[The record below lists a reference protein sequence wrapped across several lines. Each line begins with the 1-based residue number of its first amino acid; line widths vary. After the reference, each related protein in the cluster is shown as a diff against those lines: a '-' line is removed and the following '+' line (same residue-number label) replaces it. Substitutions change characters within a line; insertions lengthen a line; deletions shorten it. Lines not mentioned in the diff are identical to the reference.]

1 MDENK
6 ILKYDGVVNEDETQ
20 ETIDKLLKTLENDK
34 YEDILELSFSKIK
47 SIKNDILQQL
57 QLPREKIKEFHKK
70 LKEYRYIDEVDEFKL
85 GNYIRTINLKN
96 PDNLYLTSGGIIID
110 IEAVNSS
117 ILVKCKN
124 FRNNIYN
131 LKFEEHLFFQKLNN
145 EEQILLSVL
154 SQLEKNS
161 R

>member
-1 MDENK
+1 MIFQNS
-6 ILKYDGVVNEDETQ
+6 T
-20 ETIDKLLKTLENDK
+20 T
-34 YEDILELSFSKIK
+34 
-47 SIKNDILQQL
+47 
-57 QLPREKIKEFHKK
+57 REKIKDFHKK

-85 GNYIRTINLKN
+85 GNYIRTINLKKT
-96 PDNLYLTSGGIIID
+96 DNIYLTSGGIIID
-110 IEAVNSS
+110 IEAINSS

-154 SQLEKNS
+154 TQLEKNNK
-161 R
+161 

>member
-85 GNYIRTINLKN
+85 GNYIRTINLKKT
-96 PDNLYLTSGGIIID
+96 DNIYLTILNGIID
-110 IEAVNSS
+110 IEAINSS
-117 ILVKCKN
+117 ILVKCK
-124 FRNNIYN
+124 I
-131 LKFEEHLFFQKLNN
+131 LK
-145 EEQILLSVL
+145 
-154 SQLEKNS
+154 
-161 R
+161 